1 MVLDDNKAVTDS
13 QSVHSESDNEI
24 VQDENL
30 NLDDEFEK
38 IVPSKIDD
46 LEEIAVTDEDL
57 EIVEILSA
65 GEKSNVDDAIR
76 TNINIAAAAT
86 EVEENEEI
94 ENKIQSDTLE
104 NVKIDREEEKV
115 AEISAEKL
123 TEELTNE
130 KNSGLSEE
138 NIEIALE
145 STENKI
151 ELEVSENLQDQ
162 VEPEKLLEVGNITN
176 DEVTSQDTTDNVTSS
191 IELHEEISKINE
203 KSKETI
209 IDEDLLPRETILKII
224 AESSAEHSKPAIP
237 LQTYLWEDVKR
248 AKEQVSNDQV
258 CVIPLLCASFVN
270 AVTKNNL
277 GMEKWLNL
285 NTFVNNNCTENSLIE
300 FCTSLIPKH
309 NPTSFQP

>member
-1 MVLDDNKAVTDS
+1 MVSDDNKTVIDS
-13 QSVHSESDNEI
+13 HSVHSESDNEI

-57 EIVEILSA
+57 EIVEILSG
-65 GEKSNVDDAIR
+65 GEKSNIDDATRINL
-76 TNINIAAAAT
+76 NIEAAAT
-86 EVEENEEI
+86 EVEEIDE
-94 ENKIQSDTLE
+94 KIHSDTLE

-123 TEELTNE
+123 TEELRDE

-138 NIEIALE
+138 IIENP
-145 STENKI
+145 ENSLDVDI
-151 ELEVSENLQDQ
+151 
-162 VEPEKLLEVGNITN
+162 
-176 DEVTSQDTTDNVTSS
+176 TDNATTSTD
-191 IELHEEISKINE
+191 ISRVNE

-209 IDEDLLPRETILKII
+209 IDEDLLPRETILKIV

-258 CVIPLLCASFVN
+258 CVIPLLCASF
-270 AVTKNNL
+270 T
-277 GMEKWLNL
+277 
-285 NTFVNNNCTENSLIE
+285 T
-300 FCTSLIPKH
+300 
-309 NPTSFQP
+309 

>member
-1 MVLDDNKAVTDS
+1 MDEKSHNFFFYLFLVPLPSASETEQTILEKQNLVKAIHQVVSDDNKTVIDS
-13 QSVHSESDNEI
+13 HSVHSESDNEI

-57 EIVEILSA
+57 EIVEILSG
-65 GEKSNVDDAIR
+65 GEKSNIDDATR
-76 TNINIAAAAT
+76 TNLNIEAAAT
-86 EVEENEEI
+86 EVEEIDE
-94 ENKIQSDTLE
+94 KIHSDTLE

-115 AEISAEKL
+115 AEISAEKS
-123 TEELTNE
+123 TEELRDE

-138 NIEIALE
+138 NIENP
-145 STENKI
+145 ENPEKS
-151 ELEVSENLQDQ
+151 LEV
-162 VEPEKLLEVGNITN
+162 
-176 DEVTSQDTTDNVTSS
+176 DTTDNATTSTD
-191 IELHEEISKINE
+191 ISRVNE

-209 IDEDLLPRETILKII
+209 IDEDLLPRETILKIV

-258 CVIPLLCASFVN
+258 CVIPLLCASF
-270 AVTKNNL
+270 T
-277 GMEKWLNL
+277 
-285 NTFVNNNCTENSLIE
+285 T
-300 FCTSLIPKH
+300 
-309 NPTSFQP
+309 